1 MYCVMRVSIIF
12 NYRLLG
18 KCCQALL
25 SSNNRFIAIYLS
37 MLGKILITLA
47 VTAIMFFVLRQRQI
61 AESEE
66 FQSKDS
72 NSPARQ
78 AKKRTDTTLTKDL
91 RIGAYLFLILMV
103 GLGGVLY
110 YYQWRDDR
118 LVLTINLY
126 RTNQAQPTTYEVY
139 KNQLN
144 ERSFVTTDGI
154 TVTVAGDERMEVLEL
169 DR

>member
-1 MYCVMRVSIIF
+1 
-12 NYRLLG
+12 
-18 KCCQALL
+18 
-25 SSNNRFIAIYLS
+25 
-37 MLGKILITLA
+37 MLGKILLTLA

-72 NSPARQ
+72 NSLARQ
-78 AKKRTDTTLTKDL
+78 AKKRADTTLAKDL

-103 GLGGVLY
+103 GLGSVLY

-126 RTNQAQPTTYEVY
+126 RTNQAKPTTYEVY
-139 KNQLN
+139 KYQLN
-144 ERSFVTTDGI
+144 ERSFVTTDGV

>member
-1 MYCVMRVSIIF
+1 MRVSIIF

-18 KCCQALL
+18 KRCRALL
-25 SSNNRFIAIYLS
+25 SSNNRFIAIYLN
-37 MLGKILITLA
+37 MLGKILLTLA
-47 VTAIMFFVLRQRQI
+47 VTAIMFFVLRPRQI

-78 AKKRTDTTLTKDL
+78 AKKRADTTLAKDL

-110 YYQWRDDR
+110 YYQWQDDR

-126 RTNQAQPTTYEVY
+126 RRNQAEPTSYEVY
-139 KNQLN
+139 KYQLN
-144 ERSFVTTDGI
+144 ERSFITTDGI
-154 TVTVAGDERMEVLEL
+154 TVTVASDERMEVFGQ
-169 DR
+169 D

>member
-1 MYCVMRVSIIF
+1 MCCVMRVSIIF

-18 KCCQALL
+18 KRYQALL

-37 MLGKILITLA
+37 MLGKILLTLA

-78 AKKRTDTTLTKDL
+78 AKKRAVTTLAKDL

-110 YYQWRDDR
+110 YFQWRDDR

-126 RTNQAQPTTYEVY
+126 RTNQAKPTTYEVY
-139 KNQLN
+139 QYQLN
-144 ERSFVTTDGI
+144 ERSFVTTDGV

>member
-1 MYCVMRVSIIF
+1 
-12 NYRLLG
+12 
-18 KCCQALL
+18 
-25 SSNNRFIAIYLS
+25 
-37 MLGKILITLA
+37 MLGKILLTLA

-66 FQSKDS
+66 FQPKDG
-72 NSPARQ
+72 NSLARQ
-78 AKKRTDTTLTKDL
+78 AKKRADTTLAKDL

-126 RTNQAQPTTYEVY
+126 RTNQAKPTTYEVY
-139 KNQLN
+139 KYQLN
-144 ERSFVTTDGI
+144 ERSFVTTDGV

>member
-1 MYCVMRVSIIF
+1 MRVSIIF

-18 KCCQALL
+18 KRYQALL

-37 MLGKILITLA
+37 MLGKILLTLA

-61 AESEE
+61 ADSEE

-72 NSPARQ
+72 NSPTRQ
-78 AKKRTDTTLTKDL
+78 AKKRADTTLAKDL

-110 YYQWRDDR
+110 YFQWRDDR

-126 RTNQAQPTTYEVY
+126 RTNQAKPTTYEVY
-139 KNQLN
+139 QYQLN
-144 ERSFVTTDGI
+144 ERSFVTTDGV

>member
-1 MYCVMRVSIIF
+1 MRVSIIF

-18 KCCQALL
+18 KRCRALL
-25 SSNNRFIAIYLS
+25 SSNNRFIAIYLN
-37 MLGKILITLA
+37 MLGKILLTLA

-78 AKKRTDTTLTKDL
+78 AKKRADTTLAKDL

-110 YYQWRDDR
+110 YYQWQDDR

-126 RTNQAQPTTYEVY
+126 RRNQAEPTTYEVY
-139 KNQLN
+139 KYQLN
-144 ERSFVTTDGI
+144 ERSFITTDGI
-154 TVTVAGDERMEVLEL
+154 TVTVASDERMEVFGQ
-169 DR
+169 D

>member
-1 MYCVMRVSIIF
+1 MHCVMRVSIIF

-18 KCCQALL
+18 KRCRALL
-25 SSNNRFIAIYLS
+25 SSNNRFIAIYLN
-37 MLGKILITLA
+37 MLGKILLTLA

-78 AKKRTDTTLTKDL
+78 AKKRADTTLAKDL

-110 YYQWRDDR
+110 YYQWQDDR
-118 LVLTINLY
+118 LVLTITLY
-126 RTNQAQPTTYEVY
+126 RRNQAEPTSYEVY
-139 KNQLN
+139 KYQLN
-144 ERSFVTTDGI
+144 ERSFITTDGI
-154 TVTVAGDERMEVLEL
+154 TVTVASDERMEVFGQ
-169 DR
+169 D

>member
-1 MYCVMRVSIIF
+1 MRVSIIF

-18 KCCQALL
+18 KRCRALL

-37 MLGKILITLA
+37 MLGKILLTLA

-78 AKKRTDTTLTKDL
+78 AKKRADTTLAKDL

-110 YYQWRDDR
+110 YYQWQDDR

-126 RTNQAQPTTYEVY
+126 RRNQAEPTSYEVY
-139 KNQLN
+139 KYQLN
-144 ERSFVTTDGI
+144 ERSFITTDGI
-154 TVTVAGDERMEVLEL
+154 TVTVASDERMEVFGQ
-169 DR
+169 D

>member
-1 MYCVMRVSIIF
+1 
-12 NYRLLG
+12 
-18 KCCQALL
+18 
-25 SSNNRFIAIYLS
+25 
-37 MLGKILITLA
+37 MLGKILLTLA

-78 AKKRTDTTLTKDL
+78 AKKRADTTLAKDL

-126 RTNQAQPTTYEVY
+126 RTNQAKPTTYEVY
-139 KNQLN
+139 KYQLN
-144 ERSFVTTDGI
+144 ERSFVTTDGV

>member
-1 MYCVMRVSIIF
+1 MHCVMRVSIIF

-18 KCCQALL
+18 KRCRALL
-25 SSNNRFIAIYLS
+25 SSNNRFIAIYLN
-37 MLGKILITLA
+37 MLGKILLTLA

-78 AKKRTDTTLTKDL
+78 AKKRADTTLAKDL

-110 YYQWRDDR
+110 YYQWQDDR
-118 LVLTINLY
+118 LVLTITLY
-126 RTNQAQPTTYEVY
+126 RRNQAEPTSYEVY
-139 KNQLN
+139 KYQLN
-144 ERSFVTTDGI
+144 ERSFITTDGI
-154 TVTVAGDERMEVLEL
+154 TVTVASDERMEVFGL
-169 DR
+169 D

>member
-1 MYCVMRVSIIF
+1 MRVSIIF

-18 KCCQALL
+18 KRCRALL

-37 MLGKILITLA
+37 MLGKILLTLA

-78 AKKRTDTTLTKDL
+78 AKKRADTTLAKDL

-110 YYQWRDDR
+110 YYQWQDDR

-126 RTNQAQPTTYEVY
+126 RRNQAEPTTYEVY
-139 KNQLN
+139 KYQLN
-144 ERSFVTTDGI
+144 ERSFITTDGI
-154 TVTVAGDERMEVLEL
+154 TVTVASDERMEVFGQ
-169 DR
+169 D

>member
-1 MYCVMRVSIIF
+1 LCCVMRVSIIF

-18 KCCQALL
+18 KRYQALL

-37 MLGKILITLA
+37 MLGKILLTLA

-61 AESEE
+61 ADSEE

-72 NSPARQ
+72 NSPTRQ
-78 AKKRTDTTLTKDL
+78 AKKRADTTLAKDL

-110 YYQWRDDR
+110 YFQWRDDR

-126 RTNQAQPTTYEVY
+126 RTNQAKPTTYEVY
-139 KNQLN
+139 QYQLN
-144 ERSFVTTDGI
+144 ERSFVTTDGV

>member
-1 MYCVMRVSIIF
+1 MRVSIIF

-18 KCCQALL
+18 KRCRALL

-37 MLGKILITLA
+37 MLGKILLTLA

-78 AKKRTDTTLTKDL
+78 AKKRADTTLAKDL

-110 YYQWRDDR
+110 YYQWQDDR
-118 LVLTINLY
+118 LVLTITLY
-126 RTNQAQPTTYEVY
+126 RRNQAEPTSYEVY
-139 KNQLN
+139 KYQLN
-144 ERSFVTTDGI
+144 ERSFITTDGI
-154 TVTVAGDERMEVLEL
+154 TVTVASDERMEVFGQ
-169 DR
+169 D

>member
-1 MYCVMRVSIIF
+1 MRVSIIF

-18 KCCQALL
+18 KRYQALL

-37 MLGKILITLA
+37 MLGKILLTLA

-61 AESEE
+61 ADSEE

-72 NSPARQ
+72 NSPTRQ
-78 AKKRTDTTLTKDL
+78 AKKRADTTLAKDL

-110 YYQWRDDR
+110 YFQWRDDR

-126 RTNQAQPTTYEVY
+126 RTNQAKPTTYEVY
-139 KNQLN
+139 QYQLN
-144 ERSFVTTDGI
+144 ERSFVTTDGV
-154 TVTVAGDERMEVLEL
+154 TVTVAGDERMEVLKL

>member
-1 MYCVMRVSIIF
+1 MRCVMRVSIIF

-18 KCCQALL
+18 KRYQALL

-37 MLGKILITLA
+37 MLGKILLTLA

-72 NSPARQ
+72 NSPTRQ
-78 AKKRTDTTLTKDL
+78 AKKRADTTLAKDL

-110 YYQWRDDR
+110 YFQWRDDR

-126 RTNQAQPTTYEVY
+126 RTNQAKPTTYEVY
-139 KNQLN
+139 QYQLN
-144 ERSFVTTDGI
+144 ERSFVTTDGV

>member
-1 MYCVMRVSIIF
+1 MCCVMRVSIIF

-18 KCCQALL
+18 KRYQALL

-37 MLGKILITLA
+37 MLGKILLTLA

-72 NSPARQ
+72 NSPTRQ
-78 AKKRTDTTLTKDL
+78 AKKRADTTLAKDL

-110 YYQWRDDR
+110 YYQWRDDQ

>member
-1 MYCVMRVSIIF
+1 MHCVMRVSIIF

-18 KCCQALL
+18 KRCRALL

-37 MLGKILITLA
+37 MLGKILLTLA

-78 AKKRTDTTLTKDL
+78 AKKRADTTLAKDL

-110 YYQWRDDR
+110 YYQWQDDR
-118 LVLTINLY
+118 LVLTITLY
-126 RTNQAQPTTYEVY
+126 RRNQAEPTSYEVY
-139 KNQLN
+139 KYQLN
-144 ERSFVTTDGI
+144 ERSFITTDGI
-154 TVTVAGDERMEVLEL
+154 TVTVASDERMEVFGQ
-169 DR
+169 D

>member
-1 MYCVMRVSIIF
+1 MRVSIIF

-18 KCCQALL
+18 KRCRALL
-25 SSNNRFIAIYLS
+25 SSNNRFIAIYLN
-37 MLGKILITLA
+37 MLGKILLTLA

-78 AKKRTDTTLTKDL
+78 AKKRADTTLAKDL

-110 YYQWRDDR
+110 YYQWQDDR
-118 LVLTINLY
+118 LVLTITLY
-126 RTNQAQPTTYEVY
+126 RRNQAEPTSYEVY
-139 KNQLN
+139 KYQLN
-144 ERSFVTTDGI
+144 ERSFITTDGI
-154 TVTVAGDERMEVLEL
+154 TVTVASDERMEVFGL
-169 DR
+169 D

>member
-1 MYCVMRVSIIF
+1 MRVSIIF

-18 KCCQALL
+18 KRCRALL

-37 MLGKILITLA
+37 MLGKILLTLA

-78 AKKRTDTTLTKDL
+78 AKKRADTTLAKDL
-91 RIGAYLFLILMV
+91 RIGAYLFLIFMV

-110 YYQWRDDR
+110 YYQWQDDR

-126 RTNQAQPTTYEVY
+126 RRNQAEPTTYEVY
-139 KNQLN
+139 KYQLN
-144 ERSFVTTDGI
+144 ERSFITTDGI
-154 TVTVAGDERMEVLEL
+154 TVTVASDERMEVFGQ
-169 DR
+169 D

>member
-1 MYCVMRVSIIF
+1 MRVSIIF

-18 KCCQALL
+18 KRYQAML

-37 MLGKILITLA
+37 MLGKILLTLA

-72 NSPARQ
+72 NSLARQ
-78 AKKRTDTTLTKDL
+78 AKKRADTTLAKDL

-126 RTNQAQPTTYEVY
+126 RTNQAKPTTYEVY
-139 KNQLN
+139 KYQLN
-144 ERSFVTTDGI
+144 ERSFVTTDGV

>member
-1 MYCVMRVSIIF
+1 MRVSIIF

-18 KCCQALL
+18 KRCRALL

-37 MLGKILITLA
+37 MLGKILLTLA

-78 AKKRTDTTLTKDL
+78 AKKRADTTLTKDL

-110 YYQWRDDR
+110 YYQWQDDR

-126 RTNQAQPTTYEVY
+126 RRNQAEPTSYEVY
-139 KNQLN
+139 KYQLN
-144 ERSFVTTDGI
+144 ERSFITTDGI
-154 TVTVAGDERMEVLEL
+154 TVTVASDERMEVFGL
-169 DR
+169 D

>member
-1 MYCVMRVSIIF
+1 LHCVMRVSIIF

-18 KCCQALL
+18 KRCRALL

-37 MLGKILITLA
+37 MLGKILLTLA

-78 AKKRTDTTLTKDL
+78 AKKRADTTLAKDL

-110 YYQWRDDR
+110 YYQWQDDR

-126 RTNQAQPTTYEVY
+126 RRNQAEPTSYEVY
-139 KNQLN
+139 KYQLN
-144 ERSFVTTDGI
+144 ERSFITTDGI
-154 TVTVAGDERMEVLEL
+154 TVTVASDERMEVFGQ
-169 DR
+169 D

>member
-1 MYCVMRVSIIF
+1 MHCVMRVSIIF

-18 KCCQALL
+18 KRCRALL

-37 MLGKILITLA
+37 MLGKILLTLA

-78 AKKRTDTTLTKDL
+78 AKKRADTTLAKDL

-110 YYQWRDDR
+110 YYQWQDDR

-126 RTNQAQPTTYEVY
+126 RRNQAEPTTYEVY
-139 KNQLN
+139 KYQLN
-144 ERSFVTTDGI
+144 ERSFITTDGI
-154 TVTVAGDERMEVLEL
+154 TVTVASDERMEVFGQ
-169 DR
+169 D

>member
-1 MYCVMRVSIIF
+1 MHCVMRVSIIF

-18 KCCQALL
+18 KRCRALL
-25 SSNNRFIAIYLS
+25 SSNNRFIAIYLN
-37 MLGKILITLA
+37 MLGKILLTLA

-78 AKKRTDTTLTKDL
+78 AKKRADTTLAKDL

-110 YYQWRDDR
+110 YYQWQDDR

-126 RTNQAQPTTYEVY
+126 RRNQAEPTSYEVY
-139 KNQLN
+139 KYQLN
-144 ERSFVTTDGI
+144 ERSFITTDGI
-154 TVTVAGDERMEVLEL
+154 TVTVASDERMEVFGQ
-169 DR
+169 D

>member
-1 MYCVMRVSIIF
+1 MRVSIIF

-18 KCCQALL
+18 KRCRALL

-37 MLGKILITLA
+37 MLGKILLTLA

-78 AKKRTDTTLTKDL
+78 AKKRADTTLAKDL

-110 YYQWRDDR
+110 YYQWQVDR
-118 LVLTINLY
+118 LVLTITLY
-126 RTNQAQPTTYEVY
+126 RRNQAEPSSYEVY
-139 KNQLN
+139 KYQLN
-144 ERSFVTTDGI
+144 ERSFITTDGI
-154 TVTVAGDERMEVLEL
+154 TVTVASDERMEVFGQ
-169 DR
+169 D

>member
-1 MYCVMRVSIIF
+1 MRVSIIF

-18 KCCQALL
+18 KRYQALL

-37 MLGKILITLA
+37 MLGKILLTLA

-61 AESEE
+61 ADSEE

-72 NSPARQ
+72 NSLARQ
-78 AKKRTDTTLTKDL
+78 AKKRADTTLAKDL

-110 YYQWRDDR
+110 YYQWQDDR

-126 RTNQAQPTTYEVY
+126 RRNQAEPTTYEVY
-139 KNQLN
+139 KYQLN
-144 ERSFVTTDGI
+144 ERSFITTDGT
-154 TVTVAGDERMEVLEL
+154 TVTVASDERMEVFGQ
-169 DR
+169 D

>member
-1 MYCVMRVSIIF
+1 MHCVMRVSIIF

-18 KCCQALL
+18 KRCRALL

-37 MLGKILITLA
+37 MLGKILLTLA

-78 AKKRTDTTLTKDL
+78 AKKRADTTLAKDL

-110 YYQWRDDR
+110 YYQWQDDR

-126 RTNQAQPTTYEVY
+126 RRNQAEPTSYEVY
-139 KNQLN
+139 KYQLN
-144 ERSFVTTDGI
+144 ERSFITTDGI
-154 TVTVAGDERMEVLEL
+154 TVTVASDERMEVFGQ
-169 DR
+169 D

>member
-1 MYCVMRVSIIF
+1 MHCVMRVSIIF

-18 KCCQALL
+18 KRCRALL

-37 MLGKILITLA
+37 MLGKILLTLA

-78 AKKRTDTTLTKDL
+78 AKKRADTTLAKDL

-110 YYQWRDDR
+110 YYQWQDDR

-126 RTNQAQPTTYEVY
+126 RRNQAEPTSYEVY
-139 KNQLN
+139 KYQLN
-144 ERSFVTTDGI
+144 ERSFITTDGT
-154 TVTVAGDERMEVLEL
+154 TVTVASDERMEVFGQ
-169 DR
+169 D

>member
-1 MYCVMRVSIIF
+1 MRVSIIF

-18 KCCQALL
+18 KRCRALL

-37 MLGKILITLA
+37 MLGKILLTLA

-78 AKKRTDTTLTKDL
+78 AKKRADTTLAKDL

-110 YYQWRDDR
+110 YYQWQDDR

-126 RTNQAQPTTYEVY
+126 RRNQAEPTTYEVY
-139 KNQLN
+139 KYQLN
-144 ERSFVTTDGI
+144 ERSFITTDGT
-154 TVTVAGDERMEVLEL
+154 TVTVASDERMEVFGQ
-169 DR
+169 D

>member
-1 MYCVMRVSIIF
+1 MRVSIIF

-18 KCCQALL
+18 KRYQALL

-37 MLGKILITLA
+37 MLGKILLTLA

-72 NSPARQ
+72 NSPTRQ
-78 AKKRTDTTLTKDL
+78 AKKRADTTLAKDL

-110 YYQWRDDR
+110 YFQWRDDR

-126 RTNQAQPTTYEVY
+126 RTNQAKPTTYEVY
-139 KNQLN
+139 QYQLN
-144 ERSFVTTDGI
+144 ERSFVTTDGV

>member
-1 MYCVMRVSIIF
+1 MHCVMRVSIIF

-18 KCCQALL
+18 KRCRALL

-37 MLGKILITLA
+37 MLGKILLTLA

-78 AKKRTDTTLTKDL
+78 AKKRADTTLAKDL

-110 YYQWRDDR
+110 YYQWQDDR

-126 RTNQAQPTTYEVY
+126 RRNQAEPTTYEVY
-139 KNQLN
+139 KYQLN
-144 ERSFVTTDGI
+144 ERSFITTDGT
-154 TVTVAGDERMEVLEL
+154 TVTVASDERMEVFGQ
-169 DR
+169 D

>member
-1 MYCVMRVSIIF
+1 MHCVMRVSIIF

-18 KCCQALL
+18 KRCRALL

-37 MLGKILITLA
+37 MLGKILLTLA

-61 AESEE
+61 AESKE

-78 AKKRTDTTLTKDL
+78 AKKRADTTLAKDL

-110 YYQWRDDR
+110 YYQWQDDR

-126 RTNQAQPTTYEVY
+126 RRNQAEPTTYEVY
-139 KNQLN
+139 KYQLN
-144 ERSFVTTDGI
+144 ERSFITTDGI
-154 TVTVAGDERMEVLEL
+154 TVTVASDERMEVFGQ
-169 DR
+169 D

>member
-1 MYCVMRVSIIF
+1 MRVSIIF

-18 KCCQALL
+18 KRCRALL

-37 MLGKILITLA
+37 MLGKILLTLA

-78 AKKRTDTTLTKDL
+78 AKKRADTTLAKDL

-110 YYQWRDDR
+110 YYQWQDDR

-126 RTNQAQPTTYEVY
+126 RRNQAEPTSYEVY
-139 KNQLN
+139 KYQLN
-144 ERSFVTTDGI
+144 ERSFITTDGT
-154 TVTVAGDERMEVLEL
+154 TVTVASDERMEVFGQ
-169 DR
+169 D

>member
-1 MYCVMRVSIIF
+1 MRVSIIF

-18 KCCQALL
+18 KRCRALL

-37 MLGKILITLA
+37 MLGKILLTLA

-78 AKKRTDTTLTKDL
+78 AKKRADTTLAKDL

-110 YYQWRDDR
+110 YYQWQDDR
-118 LVLTINLY
+118 LVLTITLY
-126 RTNQAQPTTYEVY
+126 RRNQAEPTSYEVY
-139 KNQLN
+139 KYQLN
-144 ERSFVTTDGI
+144 ERSFITTDGT
-154 TVTVAGDERMEVLEL
+154 TVTVASDERMEVFGQ
-169 DR
+169 D

>member
-1 MYCVMRVSIIF
+1 
-12 NYRLLG
+12 
-18 KCCQALL
+18 
-25 SSNNRFIAIYLS
+25 
-37 MLGKILITLA
+37 MLGKILLTLA

-72 NSPARQ
+72 NSLARQ
-78 AKKRTDTTLTKDL
+78 AKKRADTTLAKDL

-126 RTNQAQPTTYEVY
+126 RTNQAKPTTYEVY
-139 KNQLN
+139 KYQLN
-144 ERSFVTTDGI
+144 ERSFVTTDGV